1 MDDLQSYGLDFR
13 KVWAAGGGTGCT
25 AGDDWRCGEVRK
37 AVKYDFDLYV
47 IGAGSGGVRAS
58 RVASGLG
65 ARVAVA
71 ESTHLG
77 GTCVNV
83 GCVPKKLFVYGAHFA
98 EDFEDAAAYGWSAS
112 APGFDWDR
120 LRDNKTAEIKRL
132 QGIYR
137 NLLAGAGVTIHE
149 GRARL
154 ADPHTV
160 EVNGAAFTAAH
171 ILVATGSRPWTPDFP
186 GLEHA
191 IVSDDAFY
199 LPRFPRRAVV
209 VGGGYIAVEF
219 AGIFAGL
226 GAQTQLLYRGP
237 LFLRGFDDGVR
248 RFVADELEK
257 KGVALRFNAIV
268 DRIDKAGAERVLTL
282 ADGGKVPADLVLCAT
297 GRRPN
302 VAGLGLGEAG
312 VALADNGA
320 VLVDE
325 EYRSNVPS
333 ILAIGDVID
342 RMQLTPVAIAE
353 GMCVAHNLF
362 GAGPPRRLAYD
373 NVPTAVFCQPHIG
386 TVGLT
391 EAEAQRR
398 LGAIEVYESS
408 FKPMKH
414 TLTGRG
420 EHTFMKIVV
429 ERATDRV
436 VGLHMVGPEAG
447 EIVQGMAVAVNA
459 GATKRQFDATIGIH
473 PTAAEEF
480 VTMREARG
488 GP

>member
-1 MDDLQSYGLDFR
+1 MP
-13 KVWAAGGGTGCT
+13 KVAGRGGTLQQ
-25 AGDDWRCGEVRK
+25 
-37 AVKYDFDLYV
+37 DFDLYV
-47 IGAGSGGVRAS
+47 VGAGSGGVRAS
-58 RVASGLG
+58 RVAAGLG

-98 EDFEDAAAYGWSAS
+98 EDFADAAGYGWNAA
-112 APGFDWDR
+112 APSFDWAR
-120 LRDNKTAEIKRL
+120 LRDNKTAEIERL
-132 QGIYR
+132 QGVYR
-137 NLLAGAGVTIHE
+137 KLLTDAGVTIHE

-154 ADPHTV
+154 ADSHTL
-160 EVNGAAFTAAH
+160 EVNGAAYTAEH
-171 ILVATGSRPWTPDFP
+171 ILVATGSRPWTPDLP

-191 IVSDDAFY
+191 IISDDAFY
-199 LPRFPRRAVV
+199 LPRFPKRAVV

-226 GAQTQLLYRGP
+226 GAQTELLYRGP

-248 RFVADELEK
+248 RFVAEELEK
-257 KGVALRFNAIV
+257 KGVALRFNAVV
-268 DRIDKAGAERVLTL
+268 DRIDKTGDERVLTL
-282 ADGGKVPADLVLCAT
+282 ADGGEVRADLVLYAT

-302 VAGLGLGEAG
+302 VAGLGLREAG

-320 VLVDE
+320 VLVDD
-325 EYRSNVPS
+325 EYRSNLRN

-362 GAGPPRRLAYD
+362 GDGPPRRLDYA
-373 NVPTAVFCQPHIG
+373 NIPTAVFCQPNIG

-391 EAEAQRR
+391 EAEARRR
-398 LGAIEVYESS
+398 LGTIEVYESS

-414 TLTGRG
+414 TLTGRS
-420 EHTFMKIVV
+420 ERTFMKIVV
-429 ERATDRV
+429 ECATDLV

-447 EIVQGMAVAVNA
+447 EIVQGMAVAINA

-480 VTMREARG
+480 VTMREARSN
-488 GP
+488 P